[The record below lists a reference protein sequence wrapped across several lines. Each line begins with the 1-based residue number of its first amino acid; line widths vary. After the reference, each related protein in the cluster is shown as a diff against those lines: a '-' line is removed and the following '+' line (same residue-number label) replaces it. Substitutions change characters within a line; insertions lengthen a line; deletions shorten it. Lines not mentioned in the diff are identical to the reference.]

1 MDTRFKSHWFIYM
14 QQMIDTCVFSID
26 QKVKMRPVTQECRDN
41 VHKYFEQNPEV
52 KMDMESY

>member
-1 MDTRFKSHWFIYM
+1 
-14 QQMIDTCVFSID
+14 MIDACVFSID
-26 QKVKMRPVTQECRDN
+26 QKVKMRPVTYECRDN